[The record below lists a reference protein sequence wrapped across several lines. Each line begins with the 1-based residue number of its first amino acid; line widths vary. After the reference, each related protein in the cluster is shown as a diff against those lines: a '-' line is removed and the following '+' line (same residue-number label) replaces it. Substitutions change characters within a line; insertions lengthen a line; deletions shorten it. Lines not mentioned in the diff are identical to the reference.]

1 VDLAGGDPVAGII
14 EMAARELGAD
24 YAPCLDFDSAHLKL
38 EESAPAPSQLRA
50 VLERNAG
57 RLLPATR

>member
-1 VDLAGGDPVAGII
+1 VAGII

-38 EESAPAPSQLRA
+38 KESAPAPSQLRA